1 MPGRSPDSMDN
12 LKHQLSAFWN
22 GLDESRR
29 RILMLAVVAALAVVV
44 GVGAWASQP
53 SFVMLSR
60 VSDGDARAAVT
71 DQLSRAGVRWRVAED
86 GATIEVREE
95 DEALARR
102 EAAGEHGLVGIDGV
116 EQLDP
121 WVTPFQEQLHKQRM
135 LQNDLVKAINGIE
148 GVEKSTVHLNIRGAS
163 DFLSD
168 HKTST
173 AAVTVRSNDGVTL
186 TREIG
191 RSIARLVSHSVAGMT
206 EAEVSVIDQRTGRAL
221 WAGERSD
228 EPDAAVSDAAQ
239 RRGERIAAQATE
251 ALAAVLGSPEKV
263 RVTVSVDLTTAS
275 TQSTVNAIDPDS
287 AAAMKEKLETQAN
300 GSTKADGGAAGVSS
314 NTPEAAAASN
324 GSTTSKREQVETA
337 YQYTTT
343 QTTTVQPAGE
353 VKRLSAAVYIDQ
365 SAVAALA
372 AAGGLDEAAMK
383 ATLAESVRA
392 AMGAD
397 DKRGDSVVVSFVP
410 FAEVPMSDA
419 ELAAPGLPWEGL
431 AKSAVALAAVVLAF
445 LFVVRPL
452 VRQVSVAK
460 SGSVDETGRVLAEI
474 GDEPSSWRRGAAP
487 VDGGVDDENVID
499 LAARLRAQV
508 DGFKRVSAEDVSRLV
523 NRETDNSAEVL
534 RRWMRG

>member
-1 MPGRSPDSMDN
+1 MDN
-12 LKHQLSAFWN
+12 LKTQLSAFWN

-29 RILMLAVVAALAVVV
+29 RILVLAVIAALGVVV

-53 SFVMLSR
+53 SFVTLSR
-60 VSDGDARAAVT
+60 VTDSDARGAVT
-71 DQLSRAGVRWRVAED
+71 EQLSRGGVRWRIADD

-168 HKTST
+168 HKSST
-173 AAVTVRSNDGVTL
+173 AAVTVRSDDGVTL

-221 WAGERSD
+221 WTGDNVD
-228 EPDAAVSDAAQ
+228 EADAAVSDAAQ
-239 RRGERIAAQATE
+239 RRGERIAAQATD

-263 RVTVSVDLTTAS
+263 RVTVSVDLSTAS
-275 TQSTVNAIDPDS
+275 SQSTVNAIDPDS
-287 AAAMKEKLETQAN
+287 AAALKEKLETQAN
-300 GSTKADGGAAGVSS
+300 GSSKPEGGAAGVSS
-314 NTPEAAAASN
+314 NTPEAASASN
-324 GSTTSKREQVETA
+324 SSTTSKREHVETA

-372 AAGGLDEAAMK
+372 TAGGLDEAAMK
-383 ATLAESVRA
+383 ATLTESVRA
-392 AMGAD
+392 AVGAD
-397 DKRGDSVVVSFVP
+397 EKRGDSVVVSFVP

-419 ELAAPGLPWEGL
+419 EIGAPGLPWESL

-460 SGSVDETGRVLAEI
+460 SSSVAETGRVLAEI
-474 GDEPSSWRRGAAP
+474 GDEPSNPRRRAP
-487 VDGGVDDENVID
+487 DEDGDDENVID
-499 LAARLRAQV
+499 LASRLRAHV
-508 DGFKRVSAEDVSRLV
+508 DGFKHVSAEDVSRLV